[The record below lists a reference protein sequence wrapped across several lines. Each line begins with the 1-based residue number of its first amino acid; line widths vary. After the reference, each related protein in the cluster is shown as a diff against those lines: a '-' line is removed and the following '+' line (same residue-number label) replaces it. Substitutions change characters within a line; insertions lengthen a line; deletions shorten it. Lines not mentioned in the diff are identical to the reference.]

1 MQKDILEKKDLK
13 KIKTVKNRVFPHPP
27 DMVIVCLAFPS
38 CFERTLYRL

>member
-27 DMVIVCLAFPS
+27 DMVIVCLAFP
-38 CFERTLYRL
+38 LLL